1 VTDRPT
7 TVDAYLAGFSGEVR
21 ARLDQVRA
29 TIRAAAPAATERIA
43 YGMPTYR
50 GRKNLVHFAGFAHHV
65 GLYPTPAAIEAFA
78 SELAGYV
85 TSKGAI
91 QLPHDRPLPLDLVSR
106 ITAFRVRADAEG

>member
-1 VTDRPT
+1 MATPT
-7 TVDAYLAGFSGEVR
+7 SVDAYLAGFPPEVR
-21 ARLDQVRA
+21 ARLDAMRA

-50 GRKNLVHFAGFAHHV
+50 GRKNLVHFAGFATHV
-65 GLYPTPAAIEAFA
+65 GFYPTPAGIEAFA
-78 SELAGYV
+78 AELADYA

-91 QLPHDRPLPLDLVSR
+91 RLPHDRPLPLDLVTR